1 MTTTVALVLAG
12 GRGLRAGGGTPKQY
26 RPVAGVPVIRRTLR
40 AFSEHPRVHAVRAV
54 IHPDDETL
62 FRETTADLNILP
74 PVLGGATRQ
83 ESGYNGLVSVES
95 FAPDFVLIQD
105 AARPFTDAA
114 TIDRVIDA
122 LANAPA
128 VLAAMPISDTI
139 KRADTAG
146 RVAGTVDRANLWR
159 AQTPQGFRYS
169 DILEAHRNMIGKGL
183 TDDAAVAEAAGL
195 PVALVEGSEDN
206 IKITTPEDF
215 RRAGRIIAGGTTHG
229 DIRVGFGYD
238 AHRFEPGDHVVL
250 CGVRIPH
257 SAGLKG
263 HSDADA
269 GLHAITDAILG
280 GLAEGDI
287 GDHFPPSDP
296 QWRGADSA
304 VFLEAAADLVR
315 RRGGAIRHID
325 ATLICEKPK
334 IGPHR
339 TAMRTRIAE
348 ICGIDAGRVAVKAT
362 TTEGL
367 GFAGREEGI
376 AAQAVATLV
385 LP

>member
-12 GRGLRAGGGTPKQY
+12 GRGVRAGGGTPKQY
-26 RPVAGVPVIRRTLR
+26 RPVAGEPVIRRTLK

-62 FRETTADLNILP
+62 FRAATANLEILP
-74 PVLGGATRQ
+74 PVHGGATRQ

-122 LANAPA
+122 LADAPA
-128 VLAAMPISDTI
+128 ALAAMPVSDTI
-139 KRADTAG
+139 KRADAAR
-146 RVAGTVDRANLWR
+146 RVAGTVDRENLWH
-159 AQTPQGFRYS
+159 AQTPQGFRYR
-169 DILEAHRNMIGKGL
+169 DIVEAHRKMIGKGL

-195 PVALVEGSEDN
+195 AVALVEGSEDN
-206 IKITTPEDF
+206 IKITTLDDF
-215 RRAGRIIAGGTTHG
+215 RRAEGIVGGATHG

-238 AHRFEPGDHVVL
+238 VHRFEPGDHVIL

-304 VFLEAAADLVR
+304 VFLKAAATMVR
-315 RRGGAIRHID
+315 QRGGAIRHID

-339 TAMRTRIAE
+339 TAMRRRIAE
-348 ICGIDAGRVAVKAT
+348 ICGIDVGRVAVKAT

-385 LP
+385 LR